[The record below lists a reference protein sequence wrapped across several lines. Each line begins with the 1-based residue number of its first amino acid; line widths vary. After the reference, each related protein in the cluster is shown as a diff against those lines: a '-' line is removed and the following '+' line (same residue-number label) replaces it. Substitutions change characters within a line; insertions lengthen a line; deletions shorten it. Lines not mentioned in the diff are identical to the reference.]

1 MPSLHFAVAPLGGF
15 DSFTVFAAGGVILL
29 AAELDAMF
37 DVLLAAIFDAVLDAI
52 FDIVLVLMFD
62 VVFIFEAMFVF
73 FIAFELFT
81 FVAAPPQAN
90 VKAISERSVIESN
103 SLFFIY

>member
-1 MPSLHFAVAPLGGF
+1 MHFAVAPLGGF

-29 AAELDAMF
+29 AAEFVAMF
-37 DVLLAAIFDAVLDAI
+37 DVLLAAIFDAVLVAI
-52 FDIVLVLMFD
+52 FDAVLVLVFII
-62 VVFIFEAMFVF
+62 VFIFDAMFVF
-73 FIAFELFT
+73 LIAFELFT
-81 FVAAPPQAN
+81 FVAAPPHAN

>member
-1 MPSLHFAVAPLGGF
+1 LHFAVAPLGGF

-29 AAELDAMF
+29 AAELVAMF
-37 DVLLAAIFDAVLDAI
+37 DVLLAAIFDAELVAI
-52 FDIVLVLMFD
+52 FVLVFII
-62 VVFIFEAMFVF
+62 VFIFDAMFVF
-73 FIAFELFT
+73 LIAFELFT
-81 FVAAPPQAN
+81 FVAAPPHAN